1 MYQSPNEKLVFK
13 TWNVGFVMD
22 LQLLTNSSDVF
33 TYFFHEFFHEFWAV
47 EKDNKQLIGLEKT
60 DVLFSVGKVDK
71 ETVISTYWIF
81 ILGNSEFEIGETISW
96 IRYSIF
102 SSFFSR
108 DEVSLLHVF
117 FKSEFIVQYK
127 RDQLY
132 GIEDL
137 VCKSGFAI
145 FAHKSGKKY
154 LGQKNETCHSFT
166 MH

>member
-102 SSFFSR
+102 SSFF
-108 DEVSLLHVF
+108 
-117 FKSEFIVQYK
+117 FKGRSVVIACLFQEWVYCSI
-127 RDQLY
+127 
-132 GIEDL
+132 
-137 VCKSGFAI
+137 
-145 FAHKSGKKY
+145 
-154 LGQKNETCHSFT
+154 QKGSTLWHRRPRV
-166 MH
+166 